1 MNSNDN
7 FENRLSKV
15 WTRKVNSYHDDRGY
29 FLEYFRRNQCRDF
42 DVDFVQDSVSFS
54 QKNVLRGLHIQENQW
69 QLSTLL
75 RGSVRY
81 FVLDVDP
88 SSKDY
93 LKLETIALSTDGT
106 SQVLAAPGIA
116 HGFFAESS
124 DVVMSYKNSTYYDN
138 SLQHGINFS
147 SFRELE
153 SELNDCVRS
162 KRDIE
167 FIEMTEILN
176 DNFFKEF
183 QSRISLER

>member
-1 MNSNDN
+1 MSLNDN
-7 FENRLSKV
+7 FEKKISKV
-15 WTRKVNSYHDDRGY
+15 WTREINRYNDNRGQ
-29 FLEYFRRNQCRDF
+29 FLEYFRQTQIKGV

-88 SSKDY
+88 KSNDY
-93 LKLETIALSTDGT
+93 LKLHTFDLSTAGT

-124 DVVMSYKNSTYYDN
+124 DVIMAYKTSTYYDN
-138 SLQHGINFS
+138 SLQYGINFS
-147 SFRELE
+147 SFLELE
-153 SELNDCVRS
+153 SILSYSIRS
-162 KRDIE
+162 KRDTK
-167 FIEMTEILN
+167 FIEIDEILGDTLFN
-176 DNFFKEF
+176 KF
-183 QSRISLER
+183 QTRITK